1 MTKEADMDFL
11 LHYGKKGMKWGER
24 KAARQEKNANID
36 SARGAQGKRHAEL
49 SKLKMERLNATSN
62 KGKEHLD
69 RKIADKK
76 FEISNH
82 PDAHAA
88 SQLKTAEKWMKGAK
102 IAAMMGVAVVGMG
115 TAASIL
121 NTELNNMDNSNTH
134 DRTVVTGGANKI
146 LVPGYSIVGGK
157 VIPHYVSS
165 ADKDLAFNGGG

>member
-1 MTKEADMDFL
+1 VTKEADMDFL

-121 NTELNNMDNSNTH
+121 NTELNNMDNC
-134 DRTVVTGGANKI
+134 ANKI